1 MIGKTIAHY
10 RVLEKLGG
18 GGMGVVYKAEDTK
31 LGRLVA
37 LKFLPEGLAKDPQ
50 ALERFQRE
58 ARAASALDHPNIC
71 TVYEV
76 GEFEGQPY
84 LSMQFLEGQTLRRR
98 IAQKPLEPDE
108 LLELAIQIADAL
120 DAAHSKGIIH
130 RDIKPANVFLTQ
142 RGQVKIL
149 DFGLAKLSP
158 ATAPIGESL
167 QEDNPTATLDAAHL
181 TSPGVAMG
189 TVAYM
194 SPEQARG
201 EALDARTDLFSLGVV
216 IYEMATGR
224 AAFTG
229 NTAAMIFTSILKED
243 PAPPSQL
250 NPRILPR
257 LEEMILKSLEKD
269 RDLRF
274 QTAAEIRGDL
284 KRLKRDLDSGRSSS
298 RVRAVAEAEPVP
310 SRPAKTKKTWIYA
323 ASALAV
329 LALAAGGWFLFRT
342 RRAAPVASGPWEQLT
357 DFTDS
362 AVEPA
367 LSPDGRMLAFIRGPS
382 TFITPGEVYVKL
394 LPSGDPVQLTHD
406 VSAKMDPAFS
416 PDGSR
421 IAYYRDDDTWVVPV
435 LGGQPQLLMA
445 RAWSLTWT
453 DPGNVM
459 YSTIDKGVHMS
470 VVTAAESGAQQ
481 RIIYSPSDQNGMA
494 HRSYLSPDR
503 QWVLLAEMGDS
514 DWLPCRVVPFDGS
527 SKGRTVGPP
536 DRQCT
541 SGAWSPDGR
550 WVFLTILTAGHT
562 HIWRQQFPDG
572 QPEQVTSGPTEEAGI
587 AMAPDG
593 KSFVTSVGTD
603 DSSVWIHTDAGDKQ
617 VSSEGYAIHPE
628 LSPDGKTLYYIV
640 QRAERSPMFAR
651 GELWRM
657 NLESGQKERLFP
669 DFQIAAGYSLSLD
682 GKQILFETLDDKGV
696 SHLWRAALDRRTPPL
711 EVLSGQEIA
720 EIAFGPDGSIFFKAR
735 DGDSNFL
742 YRMNQDGTGREKILQ
757 IPLINFYGVS
767 PDGKWVT
774 VRRPVAHQ
782 GDTRSVAAYPLAG
795 GDPVPVTPGFSAA
808 KWSLDGKWYYIR
820 WYTEGFT
827 KGKTVALPIPP
838 GRDMPNLPPGGVDSF
853 EQASKL
859 PGAKSIDRLISRGP
873 SPAVYAYTSASVHR
887 NLYRIPL
894 R

>member
-1 MIGKTIAHY
+1 MVGDSISHY
-10 RVLEKLGG
+10 RILEKLGG
-18 GGMGVVYKAEDTK
+18 GGMGVVFKAEDIK
-31 LGRLVA
+31 LRRNVA
-37 LKFLPEGLAKDPQ
+37 LKFLPEELAKDHT
-50 ALERFQRE
+50 ALERFRRE
-58 ARAASALDHPNIC
+58 AQAASALNHPNIC
-71 TVYEV
+71 TIYDIDEH
-76 GEFEGQPY
+76 EGRP
-84 LSMQFLEGQTLRRR
+84 F
-98 IAQKPLEPDE
+98 IAME
-108 LLELAIQIADAL
+108 LLEGHTLKHRIAAKPFESEEILDLAIQLADAL
-120 DAAHSKGIIH
+120 DATHTKGIVH
-130 RDIKPANVFLTQ
+130 RDIKPANIFITT
-142 RGQVKIL
+142 RGTPKIL

-158 ATAPIGESL
+158 ATTPISESP
-167 QEDNPTATLDAAHL
+167 QEDKPTATLDAAHL

-194 SPEQARG
+194 SPEQTRG
-201 EALDARTDLFSLGVV
+201 ETLDARTDLFSLGVV

-243 PAPPSQL
+243 PVPPSQL
-250 NPRILPR
+250 KPEISIR
-257 LEEMILKSLEKD
+257 LEEIILKSLEKD
-269 RDLRF
+269 RDLRY

-284 KRLKRDLDSGRSSS
+284 KRLKRDSDSGRSSS
-298 RVRAVAEAEPVP
+298 KTRAVSEAAEVV
-310 SRPAKTKKTWIYA
+310 SRPAKRKRPWIYA
-323 ASALAV
+323 ASTLAALAV
-329 LALAAGGWFLFRT
+329 AAAGWFLLHSRS
-342 RRAAPVASGPWEQLT
+342 SGPVVAGPWVQLT

-550 WVFLTILTAGHT
+550 WIYLTVLTAGRT

-711 EVLSGQEIA
+711 EVLSGQEIL

-735 DGDSNFL
+735 DGDSDFL
-742 YRMNQDGTGREKILQ
+742 YRMKQDGTGRKKVLE
-757 IPLINFYGVS
+757 IPLIDFYGVS

-795 GDPVPVTPGFSAA
+795 GNPVPVTPGFSAA
-808 KWSLDGKWYYIR
+808 RWGLDGKWYYIR

-887 NLYRIPL
+887 NLYRVPL
-894 R
+894 Q